1 MAITYG
7 SVCSGIEAATVAW
20 RHLGW
25 EAAWYSEI
33 ESFPSAVLA
42 HHYPET
48 PNLGDMTLLPEMI
61 LSGAIPAPDILC
73 GGTPCQA
80 FSVAGNRES
89 LSDDRGNL
97 SLVFCRIADAI
108 DNIRQSRGELPGL
121 IFWENVP
128 GVLSTSDNAF
138 GQFISQL
145 SGESTELKPTGR
157 SWPNAGIICGPQRT
171 VIWRMLDS
179 QYFGLAQRRKRVYVV
194 SSARTD
200 IDIGEILFELSSVQ
214 VNYPPIRQTRKTNTK
229 NPQGVSAEESRSGEL
244 TDVFCI
250 SGASIGRINKGG
262 NGTDINNDTCFTL
275 TATDVH
281 AVAFKVRG
289 KGHHTGE
296 KGGRIVDT
304 SLSGGH
310 GMIVT
315 DEKTF
320 TIAATQDQ
328 YIATGNTLWHSLGYD
343 PMRINYQDLSPTIT
357 ASGTIPHVNLRRLTP
372 RECERLQGFPDDYT
386 QIPYRGKPAADCPD
400 GVRYKALGNSWPV
413 NVIIWIGERINALIS

>member
-61 LSGAIPAPDILC
+61 LSGTIPAPDILC

-89 LSDDRGNL
+89 LTDDRGNL

-108 DNIRQSRGELPGL
+108 DTIRFDRGELPGI

-128 GVLSTSDNAF
+128 GVLSTKDNAF
-138 GQFISQL
+138 GKFITEL
-145 SGESTELKPTGR
+145 SGESEELLPTGEK
-157 SWPNAGIICGPQRT
+157 WPNAGIICGPERT
-171 VIWRMLDS
+171 VCWRVLDS
-179 QYFGLAQRRKRVYVV
+179 QYFGLAQRRKRLYVV
-194 SSARTD
+194 SSARSD
-200 IDIGEILFELSSVQ
+200 IDIGQVLFELGPVQ
-214 VNYPPIRQTRKTNTK
+214 LSHP
-229 NPQGVSAEESRSGEL
+229 ESRSEGKNNTSASEKIIIWQQIGFDAMRVQ
-244 TDVFCI
+244 TEDI
-250 SGASIGRINKGG
+250 SPALSSHMGTGGG
-262 NGTDINNDTCFTL
+262 N
-275 TATDVH
+275 VP
-281 AVAFKVRG
+281 
-289 KGHHTGE
+289 
-296 KGGRIVDT
+296 
-304 SLSGGH
+304 
-310 GMIVT
+310 
-315 DEKTF
+315 
-320 TIAATQDQ
+320 
-328 YIATGNTLWHSLGYD
+328 Y
-343 PMRINYQDLSPTIT
+343 
-357 ASGTIPHVNLRRLTP
+357 VNIRRLTP

-413 NVIIWIGERINALIS
+413 NVIVWIGERMHALIS